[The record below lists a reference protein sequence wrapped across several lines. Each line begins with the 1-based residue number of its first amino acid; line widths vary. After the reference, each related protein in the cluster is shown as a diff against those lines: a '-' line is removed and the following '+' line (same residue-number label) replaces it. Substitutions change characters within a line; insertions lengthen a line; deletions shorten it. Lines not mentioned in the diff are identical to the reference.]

1 VNVTRRRGHLRLH
14 LDPIERQFLVGLL
27 HELLPALESAD
38 ADDPVV
44 RRLYPAGYRDDDEA
58 QAEYR
63 GLTEDTL
70 RRERSDRVALCAG
83 ELAGDGPIELD
94 NPDTA
99 RRWIQVI
106 NDLRLTLGT
115 RLAITEDEPDFDPED
130 PTEQPRVVYYWL
142 TALQDAVVTQLMR

>member
-1 VNVTRRRGHLRLH
+1 M
-14 LDPIERQFLVGLL
+14 
-27 HELLPALESAD
+27 PALESED

-44 RRLYPAGYRDDDEA
+44 RRLYPAGYRDDDAA
-58 QAEYR
+58 QEEYR

-94 NPDTA
+94 DADTA

-115 RLAITEDEPDFDPED
+115 RLDITEDEPDFDPTD
-130 PTEQPRVVYYWL
+130 PGEQPRVVYYWL